1 MTFTKL
7 IQHPYIRSSF
17 IFTVSSFV
25 ASVFGYFFNLLIAR
39 YLNVS
44 EYGEYMAA
52 LSYFFIFIVP
62 FGAFGVY
69 IMKVLGNV
77 PKDKRDAAAYILE
90 KKFQTM
96 ILYSAKYIAVLAV
109 VFVFVLYKVSN
120 LRFSSI
126 LFLLGF
132 VMVTLFFNFFLSIL
146 EGLKEFMSAGF
157 LQIFAMIVKLIL
169 GGVIVVL
176 FTHLELLYAS
186 IVFSSVAGVILAHY
200 LVSKRSLHK
209 RVHEPMFEYT
219 FRMRKIFHYLSR
231 KSVYIPLLTTLGIVG
246 ISSIDI
252 IFVKKFFSAQD
263 AGYYSALSLLAKII
277 LYFTAPLSTVMYSYF
292 TADES
297 KQNAHSLFFFS
308 QLGFIAMGMIAA
320 LFYYFFPSLIVNII
334 FGEKYSVITSTVWIA
349 GIYGMLYALVNLSS
363 FYWMARE
370 SHIAYVPLLGIIFQ
384 VIALSLFH
392 QNYLSILVVNSVV
405 LAMIWLTYSVF
416 YLLMLSKQY
425 AYFQK

>member
-1 MTFTKL
+1 M
-7 IQHPYIRSSF
+7 RS
-17 IFTVSSFV
+17 I
-25 ASVFGYFFNLLIAR
+25 
-39 YLNVS
+39 
-44 EYGEYMAA
+44 
-52 LSYFFIFIVP
+52 
-62 FGAFGVY
+62 
-69 IMKVLGNV
+69 
-77 PKDKRDAAAYILE
+77 
-90 KKFQTM
+90 
-96 ILYSAKYIAVLAV
+96 
-109 VFVFVLYKVSN
+109 
-120 LRFSSI
+120 
-126 LFLLGF
+126 
-132 VMVTLFFNFFLSIL
+132 FLSR
-146 EGLKEFMSAGF
+146 F
-157 LQIFAMIVKLIL
+157 
-169 GGVIVVL
+169 
-176 FTHLELLYAS
+176 
-186 IVFSSVAGVILAHY
+186 
-200 LVSKRSLHK
+200 
-209 RVHEPMFEYT
+209 
-219 FRMRKIFHYLSR
+219 
-231 KSVYIPLLTTLGIVG
+231 
-246 ISSIDI
+246 
-252 IFVKKFFSAQD
+252 FVKKFFSAQD